1 MLLAAFARLLVS
13 RPDVRLTCF
22 GYGPVRWLVDIV
34 REMDLSHAVDVVD
47 NRLAGSFLESYLDM
61 LRRHDVVLAPSIR
74 AASGDDEGGP
84 ALTLVMAQAAG
95 KPVIASDFP
104 GIERSVTSGVEG
116 LIVPAGDEA
125 ALHDAML
132 ALDRDVERWRAFGA
146 AGRVRAMREF
156 SDATHWEFLWSS
168 YARLAGGGV

>member
-1 MLLAAFARLLVS
+1 
-13 RPDVRLTCF
+13 
-22 GYGPVRWLVDIV
+22 
-34 REMDLSHAVDVVD
+34 
-47 NRLAGSFLESYLDM
+47 M

-116 LIVPAGDEA
+116 LIVPAGDVA

-132 ALDRDVERWRAFGA
+132 ALDCDVERWRAFGA
-146 AGRVRAMREF
+146 AGRVRAIRDF
-156 SDATHWEFLWSS
+156 SDANSLGIPVVILCAARGRRRVKTTLLSRFVQGGVLSM
-168 YARLAGGGV
+168 ARLVAGARRGPRFWA